1 VAVEDLLGVVGLG
14 GKVHALAELE
24 DGLLRGR
31 PVAACADDDDALVVG
46 GREQVLREDA
56 RDRVGKRRDVLAAER
71 REGRDRA
78 RVARRVAVGLLHL
91 GRDDEHVVG
100 GLGERTLLLARHE
113 PDRPGERLHSLERKP
128 RLALVADDDEEVGLG
143 RGERG
148 LQGLDRLA
156 ARLRRVE
163 GRPAAGEDDASRGQP
178 PVADALGDSAKPVRL
193 REDRLAG
200 EVAGHVSGEST
211 MRQMEGYR
219 FVRTRDVEFR
229 DVDAA
234 DHVNN
239 AVYLTY
245 LETGRIQYL
254 IDVLGPE
261 FAYELSLIL
270 AHITVDFRSPAR
282 FPETLELGARVTLIG
297 TKSFVMEHEI
307 RGGDGRVVLEAS
319 SVLVAYDYEANAPMA
334 VPEDW
339 RARLDAYEERSS
351 VAT

>member
-1 VAVEDLLGVVGLG
+1 
-14 GKVHALAELE
+14 
-24 DGLLRGR
+24 
-31 PVAACADDDDALVVG
+31 
-46 GREQVLREDA
+46 
-56 RDRVGKRRDVLAAER
+56 
-71 REGRDRA
+71 
-78 RVARRVAVGLLHL
+78 
-91 GRDDEHVVG
+91 
-100 GLGERTLLLARHE
+100 
-113 PDRPGERLHSLERKP
+113 
-128 RLALVADDDEEVGLG
+128 
-143 RGERG
+143 
-148 LQGLDRLA
+148 
-156 ARLRRVE
+156 
-163 GRPAAGEDDASRGQP
+163 
-178 PVADALGDSAKPVRL
+178 
-193 REDRLAG
+193 
-200 EVAGHVSGEST
+200 